1 MMLGALGILAYAA
14 SMMTHEALG
23 HGGYCLALGG
33 HNVMLTTLGE
43 ACSVQPHGIE
53 AAGPAMQFGAG
64 LMAWFVVHRLSPGAA
79 RLRYFFWLYMVFNL
93 LISSGYVVFSGI
105 TDYGDAASRGGSTDV
120 RALFFILLTY
130 IERNRWSVDRWWG
143 ERS

>member
-1 MMLGALGILAYAA
+1 
-14 SMMTHEALG
+14 
-23 HGGYCLALGG
+23 
-33 HNVMLTTLGE
+33 
-43 ACSVQPHGIE
+43 
-53 AAGPAMQFGAG
+53 MQFGAG
-64 LMAWFVVHRLSPGAA
+64 LLAWLMLHLLSQGAA